1 MGLGRPGLRRQPHGV
16 LSRKTYIQ
24 SLLQKHVLCTWGGT
38 CIRGKGQEEEGQD
51 SLSVWICHRTIRS
64 TSLKKMQLIF
74 VCKPDLKQH
83 PVQGVRRSVRFRK
96 PPLFLPPL
104 LTLAVM
110 PPNLIPRVLPQVAR
124 APSGWPLGL
133 RVLVGWVRRNR
144 CRCLGL
150 DSRGPGA
157 AQNHLTQRL
166 AIQRNPT

>member
-1 MGLGRPGLRRQPHGV
+1 MC
-16 LSRKTYIQ
+16 SAA
-24 SLLQKHVLCTWGGT
+24 SGGT

-51 SLSVWICHRTIRS
+51 SLSVWICQRTVHS

-110 PPNLIPRVLPQVAR
+110 PLNEAVPNLIPRVLPQVAR

-133 RVLVGWVRRNR
+133 RVLLGWVRRNR
-144 CRCLGL
+144 DAGAL
-150 DSRGPGA
+150 DWTPEAPELLRTTLHSAWPSRETLRENA
-157 AQNHLTQRL
+157 RL
-166 AIQRNPT
+166 WRRALN